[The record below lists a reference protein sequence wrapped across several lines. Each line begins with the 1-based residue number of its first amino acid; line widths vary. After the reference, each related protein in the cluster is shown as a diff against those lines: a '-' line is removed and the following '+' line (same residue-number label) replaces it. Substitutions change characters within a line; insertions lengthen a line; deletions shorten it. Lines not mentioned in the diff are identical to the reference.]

1 MSSRKTTK
9 VPQVEEVRRPV
20 SDDESDD
27 GEEEFEVEKI
37 LDHKAKKDGQ
47 MMYYLKW
54 KGYAIDDATWEDTD
68 CLCEDLLRDYWAKK
82 RCDIDGRPLKTGS
95 TAAAPAASKKS
106 AAAATTTKPAASSS
120 ARKRDAD
127 SVPPSS
133 SLARKR
139 DLDAVAQPTS
149 TSAARR
155 RDAEPAS
162 SSSSSTSRKR
172 EHEPAPSTSSSS
184 SRRRDP
190 SPRPAPTPSAAA
202 RKRDLPTSSTA
213 AAPAAKRART
223 SAAAP
228 VTPSPTT
235 PDPAAAP
242 YDVAPDD
249 DEKGVAGV
257 GDVLSPP
264 GEVYAAPM
272 DMVHEQKLD
281 PNLASW
287 DDLVEEILTLDMD
300 PTSKQPYVYL
310 KLKSG
315 EHDWARVLTSV
326 ARYKI
331 PQKLIDFYESRLT
344 FKFLEE
350 PATQD
355 EVEDETEQAA

>member
-1 MSSRKTTK
+1 MSSRKTTT
-9 VPQVEEVRRPV
+9 VPQVEEKRRLV

-68 CLCEDLLRDYWAKK
+68 CLTSCEDLLRDYWAKK
-82 RCDIDGRPLKTGS
+82 GCDINGRPLKTGS
-95 TAAAPAASKKS
+95 AAAAAIRSKKPAAAAAAAASAPKPAAS
-106 AAAATTTKPAASSS
+106 SSS

-127 SVPPSS
+127 PVPPPSS
-133 SLARKR
+133 ASFTARKCEV
-139 DLDAVAQPTS
+139 DPVASSS
-149 TSAARR
+149 TSVARR
-155 RDAEPAS
+155 RDAEPAAA
-162 SSSSSTSRKR
+162 TS
-172 EHEPAPSTSSSS
+172 A
-184 SRRRDP
+184 RRRDTPPRNAP
-190 SPRPAPTPSAAA
+190 SPSAAA
-202 RKRDLPTSSTA
+202 RKRDPPTSSA
-213 AAPAAKRART
+213 PFAPAAKRART
-223 SAAAP
+223 SAAVAP

-235 PDPAAAP
+235 PDPAAPSDA
-242 YDVAPDD
+242 AD
-249 DEKGVAGV
+249 DESGVDGI
-257 GDVLSPP
+257 GMLLPQ
-264 GEVYAAPM
+264 GEVYASMAM
-272 DMVHEQKLD
+272 QHKRQLD

-287 DDLVEEILTLDMD
+287 DDLVEDILTLDMD

-350 PATQD
+350 EPETPD
-355 EVEDETEQAA
+355 EVEDDTEQVT

>member
-68 CLCEDLLRDYWAKK
+68 CLTSCEDLLRDYWAKK
-82 RCDIDGRPLKTGS
+82 GCDIHGRPLKTGS
-95 TAAAPAASKKS
+95 APTAAKKS
-106 AAAATTTKPAASSS
+106 AVAAAATTKATAPKPASSTSTSSSSS
-120 ARKRDAD
+120 ARKRDIDTVA
-127 SVPPSS
+127 PSS
-133 SLARKR
+133 
-139 DLDAVAQPTS
+139 S

-162 SSSSSTSRKR
+162 SLSSSSSSSRKR
-172 EHEPAPSTSSSS
+172 EHEPAPSTSTSAA
-184 SRRRDP
+184 RRRDTSPRAAP
-190 SPRPAPTPSAAA
+190 SPSATT
-202 RKRDLPTSSTA
+202 RKRDPPTSSTA
-213 AAPAAKRART
+213 SVPTAKRART
-223 SAAAP
+223 SSAAAAP

-242 YDVAPDD
+242 YDLPDD
-249 DEKGVAGV
+249 EHGMDGMDDSLLPP
-257 GDVLSPP
+257 GDV
-264 GEVYAAPM
+264 YAPM
-272 DMVHEQKLD
+272 NMGHEQKLD

-315 EHDWARVLTSV
+315 EQDWARVLTSV

-331 PQKLIDFYESRLT
+331 PQRLIDFYESRLT

-350 PATQD
+350 EPATQD
-355 EVEDETEQAA
+355 AEEDAEQAA

>member
-1 MSSRKTTK
+1 MSSRNTK
-9 VPQVEEVRRPV
+9 VPQVEEVRRPI

-68 CLCEDLLRDYWAKK
+68 CLTSCEDLLRDYWAKK
-82 RCDIDGRPLKTGS
+82 GCNINGRPLKTGS
-95 TAAAPAASKKS
+95 MAAAPGREQE
-106 AAAATTTKPAASSS
+106 
-120 ARKRDAD
+120 ARCCRRG
-127 SVPPSS
+127 VLVGGGPFFLPP
-133 SLARKR
+133 
-139 DLDAVAQPTS
+139 
-149 TSAARR
+149 
-155 RDAEPAS
+155 
-162 SSSSSTSRKR
+162 
-172 EHEPAPSTSSSS
+172 
-184 SRRRDP
+184 
-190 SPRPAPTPSAAA
+190 
-202 RKRDLPTSSTA
+202 A
-213 AAPAAKRART
+213 AAPV
-223 SAAAP
+223 P

-242 YDVAPDD
+242 YDFPDD
-249 DEKGVAGV
+249 ENGVDGV
-257 GDVLSPP
+257 GDDAALLPP
-264 GEVYAAPM
+264 GEVYAPM

-287 DDLVEEILTLDMD
+287 EDLVEDILTLDVD

-315 EHDWARVLTSV
+315 EHAWARVLTSV

-344 FKFLEE
+344 FKYLEE

-355 EVEDETEQAA
+355 EVEDEAEPA